1 MGLPLFLCPGAF
13 IPWNRSVRQIITL
26 KIGGWIR
33 SQENE
38 NEEQRVGAAAGSWA
52 EGVWGPTP
60 EDSPTS
66 EVGAAGGASGGAP
79 AWSLGREEMGPSR
92 GPGPPVMAVSPW
104 AAAEEAES
112 RRARVLW
119 CAVGPREASKCQ
131 QWSEQS
137 AGKVTCATANTTED
151 CIALVL
157 VGRRLPR
164 DPASRARGTAR
175 L

>member
-1 MGLPLFLCPGAF
+1 MRNSGSGRGWEL
-13 IPWNRSVRQIITL
+13 
-26 KIGGWIR
+26 GGGG
-33 SQENE
+33 
-38 NEEQRVGAAAGSWA
+38 VGANARRLSHL
-52 EGVWGPTP
+52 
-60 EDSPTS
+60 
-66 EVGAAGGASGGAP
+66 GGRCR
-79 AWSLGREEMGPSR
+79 GRGERR
-92 GPGPPVMAVSPW
+92 GPGVESGPGGDGSLARPRPPVMAVSPW

-119 CAVGPREASKCQ
+119 CAVGPKEASKCQ

-157 VGRRLPR
+157 VGRRPPR

>member
-1 MGLPLFLCPGAF
+1 MGLPLFLCPGAL
-13 IPWNRSVRQIITL
+13 IPWNRGVRQIITL

-38 NEEQRVGAAAGSWA
+38 NEEQRDRTRLGAGRR
-52 EGVWGPTP
+52 GCGGRRLKTLPP
-60 EDSPTS
+60 PQ
-66 EVGAAGGASGGAP
+66 VGAAGGASGGAL
-79 AWSLGREEMGPSR
+79 AWSVGREEMGPSR

-119 CAVGPREASKCQ
+119 CAVGPKEASKCQ

-157 VGRRLPR
+157 VGRRPPR

>member
-1 MGLPLFLCPGAF
+1 MGANARRLSHL
-13 IPWNRSVRQIITL
+13 
-26 KIGGWIR
+26 GGR
-33 SQENE
+33 C
-38 NEEQRVGAAAGSWA
+38 R
-52 EGVWGPTP
+52 
-60 EDSPTS
+60 
-66 EVGAAGGASGGAP
+66 
-79 AWSLGREEMGPSR
+79 GRGERR
-92 GPGPPVMAVSPW
+92 GPGVESGPGGDGSLARPRPPVMAVSPW

-119 CAVGPREASKCQ
+119 CAVGPKEASKCQ

-157 VGRRLPR
+157 VGRCPPR